1 MARVWMLLLVL
12 IGPLT
17 GCDASPPTPQTD
29 SHSTDRSP
37 DEAQRNPGILART
50 W

>member
-17 GCDASPPTPQTD
+17 GCDASPPTPQID
-29 SHSTDRSP
+29 DNPPSNRGSP
-37 DEAQRNPGILART
+37 D
-50 W
+50 